1 MKLKENEKGEV
12 MLEGMIVIT
21 ITIFVLVWILAI
33 GFVYYQK
40 YLVTA
45 ITNDVTV
52 KIAATY
58 NNPDSDLMMGYITS
72 EQLTERDL
80 YRGFNN
86 NSLAN
91 VNKSKA
97 EAYVNYCLN
106 RTNFSGVVNDV
117 KVDMKLVY
125 DSAVRKHVEIT
136 TTCEFNTPFGS
147 ALKYFGMND
156 KTKYKVTGRA
166 DCTDVIDYIST
177 IDCAVTQLGG
187 NGVSGKIIKTL
198 NSLTRIYNHVYART

>member
-12 MLEGMIVIT
+12 MLEGMIIIT
-21 ITIFVLVWILAI
+21 ITIFVLIWILAI

-45 ITNDVTV
+45 ITNDATV

-58 NNPDSDLMMGYITS
+58 NKPDSDLMMGYMTS

-97 EAYVNYCLN
+97 EAYVKYCLN
-106 RTNFSGVVNDV
+106 RTNFSGTISDV
-117 KVDMKLVY
+117 KVDMKLVH
-125 DSAVRKHVEIT
+125 DSTHRKHVEIT
-136 TTCEFNTPFGS
+136 TICEFNTPFGS
-147 ALKYFGMND
+147 ALKYFGMNS
-156 KTKYKVTGRA
+156 KTKYRATGRA
-166 DCTDVIDYIST
+166 DCTDIIDYIST
-177 IDCAVTQLGG
+177 IDFEVKNLSDD
-187 NGVSGKIIKTL
+187 NGGKIIKTL
-198 NSLTRIYNHVYART
+198 NSLIRIFNHIYAKS

>member
-1 MKLKENEKGEV
+1 MKLNDDEKGEV
-12 MLEGMIVIT
+12 MLEGMIVVT

-52 KIAATY
+52 KVAATY
-58 NNPDSDLMMGYITS
+58 NNPNSDLIMGYI
-72 EQLTERDL
+72 EAEHLTDRDL
-80 YRGFNN
+80 YRGFND
-86 NSLAN
+86 SGLTT

-97 EAYVNYCLN
+97 QAYVNYILK
-106 RTNFSGVVNDV
+106 RTNFSGTIKDV

-125 DSAVRKHVEIT
+125 DSTHRKHVEIT
-136 TTCEFNTPFGS
+136 TTCEFNTPFGN
-147 ALKYFGMND
+147 ALKYFGTSD
-156 KTKYKVTGRA
+156 KTKYKATARA

-177 IDCAVTQLGG
+177 VDFETAKLGG
-187 NGVSGKIIKTL
+187 DKSKVINAI
-198 NSLTRIYNHVYART
+198 NSVVRLYNHQYAKR